1 MIARR
6 DFTEEEAMAGS
17 TQVYAGVAATVGM
30 EDNGTLGGIF
40 RQSPGDKGWE
50 HLRNGL
56 PEGAEVHAITV
67 HPTENDTIFV
77 GSTKGIFRST
87 NHGGKFEKLSV
98 AGGDP
103 DVWSILVHP
112 KDPQRLYAGAS
123 PVDVYRSDDGGDHW
137 TKLADPSLPNRVH
150 MAFACRVMR
159 LDVDPTSPDD
169 VYATLEANGAM
180 RSRNAGESWEDCTAD
195 LIRFCEQPKYRSRI
209 GSQTEIEGMLDG
221 HALACSAA
229 APGTVFLANRMGLFK
244 STNRGETWEDM
255 EIGRFSPLT
264 YGRDIRTSPHDAKT
278 LYAALSPAARS
289 TDGSVYK
296 STDVGQ
302 TWTRFDH
309 DIKADAT
316 MMGVTLHPKDP
327 NQVYAVSR
335 VGQVFGTQ
343 DGGKTWSESRLP
355 EGVRDAYCIAC
366 G

>member
-1 MIARR
+1 
-6 DFTEEEAMAGS
+6 MAGN
-17 TQVYAGVAATVGM
+17 THVYVGVAATVGM
-30 EDNGTLGGIF
+30 EHAGHLGGIF

-50 HLRNGL
+50 HLKNGL

-67 HPTENDTIFV
+67 HPTDHDTIFV

-87 NHGGKFEKLSV
+87 NRGGKFEKLSV

-103 DVWSILVHP
+103 DIWSILVHP
-112 KDPQRLYAGAS
+112 KNPKRLYAGAT

-137 TKLADPSLPNRVH
+137 KKLADPALPNRVH

-159 LDVDPTSPDD
+159 LDVDPNSPDD

-195 LIRFCEQPKYRSRI
+195 LIRFCDQPKYRSRI

-244 STNRGETWEDM
+244 SADRGETWEDM

-264 YGRDIRTSPHDAKT
+264 YGRDIRTSPHDPKI

-289 TDGSVYK
+289 TDGSIYK
-296 STDVGQ
+296 SEDVGK
-302 TWTRFDH
+302 TWKRFDH

-316 MMGVTLHPKDP
+316 MMGVTLHPSDP

-335 VGQVFGTQ
+335 VGQMFGTQ
-343 DGGKTWSESRLP
+343 DGGKSWSESRLP
-355 EGVRDAYCIAC
+355 EGVRDVYCVAC

>member
-1 MIARR
+1 
-6 DFTEEEAMAGS
+6 MAG
-17 TQVYAGVAATVGM
+17 TTHVYAGVAATVGM
-30 EDNGTLGGIF
+30 THTGTLGGIF
-40 RQSPGDKGWE
+40 RQAEGDKKWE
-50 HLRNGL
+50 HLTNGL

-67 HPTENDTIFV
+67 HPTDTDTLYV
-77 GSTKGIFRST
+77 GSTKGIYRST
-87 NHGGKFEKLSV
+87 NRGNKFEHLSV

-103 DVWSILVHP
+103 DIWSILIHP
-112 KDPQRLYAGAS
+112 KNPRRLYAGAT

-137 TKLADPSLPNRVH
+137 KKLAHPPLPDRVI
-150 MAFACRVMR
+150 MNFACRVMR

-244 STNRGETWEDM
+244 SGDRGEHWEDM

-264 YGRDIRTSPHDAKT
+264 YGRDIRTSPHDPKI

-289 TDGSVYK
+289 TDGSIYK
-296 STDVGQ
+296 STDVGK

-309 DIKADAT
+309 GIKADAT
-316 MMGVTLHPKDP
+316 MMGVVVHPKDP
-327 NQVYAVSR
+327 NQVYGVSR
-335 VGQVFGTQ
+335 VGQVFGTR
-343 DGGKTWSESRLP
+343 DGGKSWSETRLP